1 MSAQESTQN
10 SKQMG
15 NEASDQ
21 TSVMDTLA
29 ARYAGALFE
38 LAGATDKATQS
49 RTRQDMAALGT
60 MLKTSPDFARIVRS
74 PVIDAATQA
83 DALQAVLAEA
93 KISDMVTKF
102 IALVTRNRRIYALG
116 AMVKAYAA
124 LGAQADGQMRAE
136 IIAAEKLSPAQEKN
150 LHAQLKKTFGQDVH
164 MQLKIDPRILGGL
177 IVKMGSRM
185 IDGSLRTKLNTLE
198 QAMNEVG

>member
-60 MLKTSPDFARIVRS
+60 MLKTSPDFVRIVRS

-124 LGAQADGQMRAE
+124 LSAQADGQMRAE
-136 IIAAEKLSPAQEKN
+136 IIAAEKLSPAQEKT